1 MKDSRWILSI
11 PAVRSLY
18 NALRYY
24 PRVRK
29 ARKELDEI
37 GIPYVERKGFFK
49 SEFYIDSLTEFQE
62 KMMEDFVQKRF
73 KRDL

>member
-29 ARKELDEI
+29 ARRELDEI

-62 KMMEDFVQKRF
+62 QTMKKYVEERF

>member
-1 MKDSRWILSI
+1 MTI
-11 PAVRSLY
+11 PGVRSLY

-24 PRVRK
+24 PSVRK

-62 KMMEDFVQKRF
+62 KMMEEYVQERF